1 MRPEGHACDGAPA
14 VPFAQLANVVGE
26 ALDAMHDVS
35 AEVEA
40 ALGPDRELDSA
51 LRRTL
56 QSLDR
61 ARAEIEAT
69 VQQEYELMRYAS
81 HELRTPLSSA
91 LTNLEV
97 LAREL
102 DDDRVVLARAAIES
116 IARMSRL
123 TDGLLVLSR
132 ASSRRTQARVLVDL
146 AEVLGD
152 VAGELRPIAADHQ
165 LSLHT
170 ESAVVHGVR
179 DDLHRLVLNL
189 VENALR
195 HTPMGTHVEMRT
207 TARDGLAV
215 IIVEDDGPGIAPE
228 LQHRAFERFAR
239 GEHNDTIGS
248 GLGLAIV
255 RAVAEAHGGTAR
267 LERAA
272 GRRGARFV
280 VTLPSDE
287 CQA

>member
-1 MRPEGHACDGAPA
+1 
-14 VPFAQLANVVGE
+14 
-26 ALDAMHDVS
+26 MHDVS